1 MMAGI
6 RGKDTKPERIVR
18 SILHRAGF
26 RFRLH
31 VADLPGKPDIVL
43 PKWRTVVFVHG
54 CFWHGHECA
63 KFRWPATRRSFWR
76 EKIQGN
82 RVRDDDHFRKLIA
95 AGWRVAVVWECAV
108 QAQTGPRLERIAT
121 QLTNWVRSRK
131 GRSVVVPAIEKSS
144 GTN

>member
-1 MMAGI
+1 MAGI

-54 CFWHGHECA
+54 CFWHGHDCPLF
-63 KFRWPATRRSFWR
+63 KMPRTRRGFWSR
-76 EKIQGN
+76 KIARNAANDQ
-82 RVRDDDHFRKLIA
+82 RACALLSS
-95 AGWRVAVVWECAV
+95 AGWKVVVVWECA
-108 QAQTGPRLERIAT
+108 L
-121 QLTNWVRSRK
+121 K
-131 GRSVVVPAIEKSS
+131 GRHRLHPTRASASITRAVRRRGGRGAEIGGQHEP
-144 GTN
+144 